1 VSIICNRK
9 TTAFYSCDWTMPLK
23 RNRAGPGICGRGKR
37 LVCVKNARFWA
48 NFGKIIEN
56 EKSVF
61 YIFMAN
67 LQFWR
72 ILTMPKRFCGRN
84 RAKRLGRGLVGN
96 VFYLADES
104 KYGWIMVIAGL
115 FLACKHIKNGKIVSR
130 GTQKIENEKSVFYNF
145 DGFSWF

>member
-1 VSIICNRK
+1 
-9 TTAFYSCDWTMPLK
+9 MPLK
-23 RNRAGPGICGRGKR
+23 RNRAECGIDKRARR

-72 ILTMPKRFCGRN
+72 ILTVPKRFCGRN
-84 RAKRLGRGLVGN
+84 RAKRLGWGLVGN
-96 VFYLADES
+96 VFYCVNAP
-104 KYGWIMVIAGL
+104 KIWWIMVIAGL

-145 DGFSWF
+145 NGF